1 MTAPLAVALV
11 GYGFVGKVFHA
22 PLIAATPG
30 LALHTVVSS
39 RPAEVRADLPGVTV
53 VPTLGAAL
61 ADADISLVVIAT
73 PNTLHAAHAHAAL
86 AAGKHVVVDKPFTV
100 TVEEA
105 QRVIAH
111 AEAVSRLLSVFQ
123 NRRWDSDF
131 QSLRAVIADGT
142 LGEITQFESHF
153 DRFRPVV
160 RDRWREQA
168 LPGSGLWYDLGP
180 HLLDQALVL
189 FGEPEAIS
197 ADIAMQRDGALS
209 DDYFHVTLRYAR
221 LRVILHASTLMTAN
235 TLRFSVHG
243 TRGSFIKHGLD
254 AQEQALKDG
263 VTPGSG
269 RWGVDPQPAMLT
281 LPHGDGVRHATAPSV
296 PGDYRGYYM
305 AMRDAIYGAGAVPV
319 PPQEALRVMRWIEA
333 GVASAARRG
342 EVRPSPTT

>member
-30 LALHTVVSS
+30 LSLHTVVSS
-39 RPAEVRADLPGVTV
+39 KPDAVHADHPAVTV
-53 VPTLGAAL
+53 VPTLDAAL
-61 ADADISLVVIAT
+61 ANPDIALVIIAT
-73 PNTLHAAHAHAAL
+73 PNTLHATQAHAAL

-100 TVEEA
+100 TVDDA
-105 QRVIAH
+105 ARVIAH
-111 AEAVSRLLSVFQ
+111 AAQVSRVLSVFQ

-131 QSLRAVIADGT
+131 LSLRAVIEAGT
-142 LGEITQFESHF
+142 LGEITQYESHF

-160 RDRWREQA
+160 RDRWRERA

-189 FGEPEAIS
+189 FGEPDAIS
-197 ADIAMQRDGALS
+197 ADIALQRDGAQS

-221 LRVILHASTLMTAN
+221 RRVILHASTLMTAN

-243 TRGSFIKHGLD
+243 THGSFIKHGLD

-263 VTPGSG
+263 VIPGSE

-281 LPHGDGVRHATAPSV
+281 LPHGDGVRHTTAPSI
-296 PGDYRGYYM
+296 PGDYRGFYL
-305 AMRDAIYGAGAVPV
+305 AMRDAISGDGAVPV
-319 PPQEALRVMRWIEA
+319 TPQEALRVMRWIDA
-333 GVASAARRG
+333 GVASAERRCD
-342 EVRPSPTT
+342 VTVPPTR